1 MADVPVQTASSELQ
15 FSEFNNLTEGLR
27 NYINSTSQTASSGD
41 TNQYAKSAAEYA
53 ASGWFYTDSGAADA
67 YVLTN
72 IGTLKSP
79 NAYVVGELISF
90 RAANANTGASTV
102 NVATKGVKNIK
113 KADGATDPAAGD
125 IPTDRDTW
133 ARYDGTSFRIQE
145 FGSGTGSDTNTV
157 SLTEVGHGYAGEE
170 WIRINGVDLT
180 VEAQADSAI
189 NSEVFGVVESVA
201 DVNNITVR
209 VSGYTDQLSGLT
221 GNTLYFL
228 DPTTPGAITATEP
241 TTNGQI
247 SKPVFLALNATS
259 GIVLQYRGTVISGA
273 AASDTAMIKLAT
285 STASNDATI
294 DFEGIDA
301 TYAQYEVQYSNV
313 TPVTN
318 GVDFHFRVG
327 TGMTP
332 TYQSGASDYGWTL
345 ARLNPSSVSANGS
358 GAAAQVSLTVG
369 GGLGNVS
376 NEQLSGF
383 VRIFSPASTSSNTN
397 ISTHNIQK
405 NDSATMTSTVGGGQ
419 YLSNTAVSAFRFST
433 SSGNISSGTF
443 TLYGIK

>member
-90 RAANANTGASTV
+90 RAANASTGAAVTV

-113 KADGATDPAAGD
+113 KADGAADPAAGD

-157 SLTEVGHGYAGEE
+157 SLTETGHVYTGEE

-201 DVNNITVR
+201 DVNNATVR

-228 DPTTPGAITATEP
+228 DPTTPGAITAIEP

-259 GIVLQYRGTVISGA
+259 GIVLQYRGLEISGTA
-273 AASDTAMIKLAT
+273 DTGVVKI
-285 STASNDATI
+285 STAT
-294 DFEGIDA
+294 
-301 TYAQYEVQYSNV
+301 
-313 TPVTN
+313 
-318 GVDFHFRVG
+318 
-327 TGMTP
+327 
-332 TYQSGASDYGWTL
+332 AS
-345 ARLNPSSVSANGS
+345 A
-358 GAAAQVSLTVG
+358 
-369 GGLGNVS
+369 
-376 NEQLSGF
+376 
-383 VRIFSPASTSSNTN
+383 
-397 ISTHNIQK
+397 
-405 NDSATMTSTVGGGQ
+405 SATVEFKTD
-419 YLSNTAVSAFRFST
+419 LSLRNS
-433 SSGNISSGTF
+433 
-443 TLYGIK
+443 